1 MTYSRPHVPHF
12 CADGGLVWF
21 LVAVPVLTTAVDD
34 ATVGALQHVAA
45 QDGTQILM
53 GRIVIY
59 YKYCICT
66 FVFF

>member
-45 QDGTQILM
+45 QDVTQILM
-53 GRIVIY
+53 G
-59 YKYCICT
+59 
-66 FVFF
+66 